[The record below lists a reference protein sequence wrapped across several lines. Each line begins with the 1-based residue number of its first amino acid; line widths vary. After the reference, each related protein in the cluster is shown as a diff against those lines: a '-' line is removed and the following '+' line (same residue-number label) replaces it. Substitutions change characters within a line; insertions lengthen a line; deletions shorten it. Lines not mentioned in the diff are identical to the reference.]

1 MLVLDQINIGG
12 SGSHQRIHFVHP
24 TIFYGRRVSLMD
36 TNTHTKFTWQKTTLL
51 VLGGLFAAFIITGLL
66 FAIFRPIEVLPRM
79 RLVPGFTLVNQN
91 AKALSNEDLRG
102 HIVLYNFTYT
112 NCPEPCA
119 DISETM
125 QTIQQSASEMDFK
138 GIPFSMVTISFD
150 PENDTPRVLKD
161 YAESLDANPDIWQF
175 ATLNNPRL
183 LKTIVG
189 GSFEA
194 YYEEQTDGSFDFMP
208 TYVLVD
214 GWGIVRGQYA
224 YETLASTT
232 ERITRHI
239 GVLAEEMAKSV
250 GANKLLYETAHLF
263 VCYAP

>member
-1 MLVLDQINIGG
+1 MNE
-12 SGSHQRIHFVHP
+12 
-24 TIFYGRRVSLMD
+24 
-36 TNTHTKFTWQKTTLL
+36 NTQSTPSWQKTALL
-51 VLGGLFAAFIITGLL
+51 VVGGLFAAFIITGLA

-91 AKALSNEDLRG
+91 AKSLSNEDLRG

-112 NCPEPCA
+112 RCPAPC
-119 DISETM
+119 SNMNETM
-125 QTIQQSASEMDFK
+125 QTIQQNVSEIDFQ

-150 PENDTPRVLKD
+150 PEHDTPRVLKD
-161 YAESLDANPDIWQF
+161 HAESVGANPDIWQF

-194 YYEEQTDGSFDFMP
+194 YYEEQEDGSFDFMP

-214 GWGIVRGQYA
+214 GWGIVRGQYT
-224 YETLASTT
+224 YETLSSTV

-239 GVLAEEMAKSV
+239 GVLADEMEKSV
-250 GANKLLYETAHLF
+250 GANKLVYEAAHLF